1 MSTLMATISHTPV
14 LVDAV
19 IEYLRG
25 SSPEGR
31 YIDCTVGS
39 GGHAQTIL
47 RSFPGSQLLG
57 IDADP
62 QAIRLARSVL
72 PQDTVLVNANFAQI
86 EIIATIHDFRPVD
99 GILFDLGLSSMQ
111 LSETGRGF
119 SFSHDAP
126 LDMRFDPK
134 QDVTASEIV
143 NNYPENEL
151 ARLLYQYGE
160 EPASRKIA
168 RHIVKHRPIRSTVEL
183 ANVIV
188 QAVGQRRGR
197 IHPAT
202 RSFQAL
208 RIAVNR
214 ELDNLSSALRQS
226 INLLRSGG
234 RLIVISY
241 HSLEDRIVKHF
252 LSLESHGCICP
263 PSTPVCV
270 CGHSPTIKLLSRK
283 AIQPSQEEIN
293 RNPRSRSARLRAAE
307 KI

>member
-1 MSTLMATISHTPV
+1 MATISHTPV
-14 LVDAV
+14 LADAV

-25 SSPEGR
+25 SSPEAR
-31 YIDCTVGS
+31 YIDCTLGS
-39 GGHAQTIL
+39 GGHAQAIL

-62 QAIRLARSVL
+62 QAISLAQSIL
-72 PQDTVLVNANFAQI
+72 PQDAILINANFAQL
-86 EIIATIHDFRPVD
+86 EIIASIHDFRPVD
-99 GILFDLGLSSMQ
+99 GILFDLGLSSVQ
-111 LSETGRGF
+111 LSETGKGF

-134 QDVTASEIV
+134 QDVTASDIV
-143 NNYPENEL
+143 NKYPENEL

-160 EPASRKIA
+160 EPSGRKIA
-168 RHIVKHRPIRSTVEL
+168 RHIVNHRPIRTTLEL
-183 ANVIV
+183 VNVIA

-214 ELDNLSSALRQS
+214 ELDNLSAGLRQS

-234 RLIVISY
+234 RLLVISY
-241 HSLEDRIVKHF
+241 HSLEDRIVKQF
-252 LSLESHGCICP
+252 LSLESRGCICP
-263 PSTPVCV
+263 PGIPTCV
-270 CGHSPTIKLLSRK
+270 CGHTPTLKLLTKK
-283 AIQPSQEEIN
+283 AIQSSQEEIN

>member
-1 MSTLMATISHTPV
+1 MSTLMATISHTPA

-31 YIDCTVGS
+31 YIDCTIGS
-39 GGHAQTIL
+39 GGHAEAIL

-62 QAIRLARSVL
+62 EAIRLAQSNL
-72 PQDTVLVNANFAQI
+72 PQHTILVNGNFAQI
-86 EIIATIHDFRPVD
+86 DIIASIHDFHPVD
-99 GILFDLGLSSMQ
+99 GILFDLGLSSME

-134 QDVTASEIV
+134 QDVTASDIV
-143 NNYPENEL
+143 NKYPENEL
-151 ARLLYQYGE
+151 ARLLYHYGE
-160 EPASRKIA
+160 EPSSRKIA
-168 RHIVKHRPIRSTVEL
+168 RHIVNHRPVRTTLEL
-183 ANVIV
+183 ANVIA

-226 INLLRSGG
+226 INLLRSRG
-234 RLIVISY
+234 RLVVISY
-241 HSLEDRIVKHF
+241 HSLEDRVAKQF
-252 LSLESHGCICP
+252 LSLESRDCICP
-263 PSTPVCV
+263 SGIPTCV
-270 CGHSPTIKLLSRK
+270 CSHTPTLKLLTRK

>member
-1 MSTLMATISHTPV
+1 MSALMATISHTPV

-25 SSPEGR
+25 SSPGGR

-39 GGHAQTIL
+39 GGHSQAIL
-47 RSFPGSQLLG
+47 NSFPGSQLLG

-62 QAIRLARSVL
+62 EAIRLAQSIL
-72 PQDTVLVNANFAQI
+72 PQHAILVNANFAQI
-86 EIIATIHDFRPVD
+86 EIIATIHDFRQVD

-119 SFSHDAP
+119 SFTHDAP

-134 QDVTASEIV
+134 QDITALDIV
-143 NNYPENEL
+143 NNYPEKEL
-151 ARLLYQYGE
+151 ARLLFQYGE
-160 EPASRKIA
+160 EPASRKIT
-168 RHIVKHRPIRSTVEL
+168 RHIISHRPIRTTLEL
-183 ANVIV
+183 AAIIA
-188 QAVGQRRGR
+188 QALGQKRGR

-208 RIAVNR
+208 RIAVNM
-214 ELDNLSSALRQS
+214 ELDNLSSGLRQS
-226 INLLRSGG
+226 IKLLRPGG
-234 RLIVISY
+234 RMVVISY
-241 HSLEDRIVKHF
+241 HSLEDRIVKQF
-252 LSLESHGCICP
+252 LSIESRGCICP
-263 PSTPVCV
+263 SSIPVCV
-270 CGHSPTIKLLSRK
+270 CGHSPTLKLLSRK
-283 AIQPSQEEIN
+283 AIQPSEDELN